1 MGLLSEDDELMQR
14 GANPRTGVV
23 SPYVLSDAIGDSLKG
38 NYIAMEKEKAKR
50 ESERGRA
57 RSGRWKQDSL
67 GWSLIDE
74 SLLNPVAQTLTKSLS
89 QESPVN
95 GWQDSVAVEK
105 SFSYNREEERVVR
118 ERPDAVQTS
127 VQWGSDW
134 LSIPSKGPNKI
145 HRKDVGSG
153 RSQRKGSDE
162 IMAAKRQ
169 AKHPSKLG
177 VMKSRTLMSSSPQN
191 RSFHSS
197 ESSQHSNKS
206 CEAPK
211 PRLSPSRLVANQ
223 TTYYPPNLAAQ
234 NSCAPQ
240 TITQQ
245 SSLKTLSPPL
255 PYLHFLHP
263 NNPSDFTYPTVSY
276 RRPQQLLPARLKLSG
291 TGTTTDTS
299 YTVADPSYRP
309 QVRRKN
315 GATTVPKLLVNS
327 IDQKRELC
335 EQCWQPVI
343 GREIDTPK
351 PILKMGIPKPNID
364 KIEINTG
371 TLVSDT
377 EGTTFR
383 DQKKAQTKEGTKLKV
398 KTRKL
403 PVYTCQGCSDP
414 IQENSSN
421 VTLNNVQLCHK
432 GNDVVPNPSRDFHQ
446 GGSKLIHIDGTLD
459 SSKNFE
465 TLGVNMRAM
474 SQDLRR
480 RTHIIQHQQQQQ
492 QQQQQPHI
500 ATNPC
505 FPRPSIKCTNCGES
519 PFTSQCP
526 KGLEGCDAYGDCA
539 AEAEVHQ
546 QQQRESQIRRK
557 NTEQYMDTLIKSLV
571 GEVRE
576 WVIMMSRNF
585 HAGAKICYIYHQVSR
600 IIGQFLLTLY
610 YSSPTLEDVFRM
622 MPCTVEEIGIEVYK
636 VVIYKLLVPCVFLV
650 VLLNVSILIYRVV
663 KFLVQIIGLTWILL
677 RMSIVIV
684 RWCTLG

>member
-1 MGLLSEDDELMQR
+1 MGLLSDDDELMQR

-74 SLLNPVAQTLTKSLS
+74 SLLYPVAQTPTKSLS
-89 QESPVN
+89 QGLSVN
-95 GWQDSVAVEK
+95 GWQDNVAVEK
-105 SFSYNREEERVVR
+105 PFSYNREEGPAVR
-118 ERPDAVQTS
+118 ERPDAVQTL

-145 HRKDVGSG
+145 HRKEVGSG

-169 AKHPSKLG
+169 AKHLSKLG
-177 VMKSRTLMSSSPQN
+177 VMKSRTIMSSSPQN

-197 ESSQHSNKS
+197 ESSQHSKKS

-211 PRLSPSRLVANQ
+211 PRQSPSRLVADQ
-223 TTYYPPNLAAQ
+223 TTYYPPYLAAQ
-234 NSCAPQ
+234 SPCVPR

-245 SSLKTLSPPL
+245 SSPKTLSPPL
-255 PYLHFLHP
+255 PHLHFLHP

-299 YTVADPSYRP
+299 YTAPDPSCRP

-327 IDQKRELC
+327 IDPKRELC
-335 EQCWQPVI
+335 EQCWQPAI

-351 PILKMGIPKPNID
+351 PVLKMGIPRPNID

-377 EGTTFR
+377 EGTTLR
-383 DQKKAQTKEGTKLKV
+383 DQRKAQTKEETKLNV

-403 PVYTCQGCSDP
+403 PVYICQGCSEP
-414 IQENSSN
+414 ILENSSN
-421 VTLNNVQLCHK
+421 VALNNIQLCHK
-432 GNDVVPNPSRDFHQ
+432 GNSVVPNPFRDFHQ
-446 GGSKLIHIDGTLD
+446 SGSKLIHNDGTLD

-465 TLGVNMRAM
+465 TLGVTMRAM
-474 SQDLRR
+474 GQDLRR
-480 RTHIIQHQQQQQ
+480 RTHITQHHQQQQQ
-492 QQQQQPHI
+492 QQQHI

-505 FPRPSIKCTNCGES
+505 FPRPSVKCTNRGES

-526 KGLEGCDAYGDCA
+526 KGLEGCGAYEESG

-557 NTEQYMDTLIKSLV
+557 NTEQHVDTLIKSLV

-576 WVIMMSRNF
+576 WVIMMNRNF
-585 HAGAKICYIYHQVSR
+585 QAGAKICYVYHQVSR
-600 IIGQFLLTLY
+600 IIGQILLTLY
-610 YSSPTLEDVFRM
+610 CSSPTLEDVFRM
-622 MPCTVEEIGIEVYK
+622 MPCTAKGIGIEVYK
-636 VVIYKLLVPCVFLV
+636 VVIYKLLLPCICSV

-663 KFLVQIIGLTWILL
+663 KFLVRIIGLTWILL
-677 RMSIVIV
+677 RMGIVIV